1 MLIPRHIGPKYG
13 NRVTVKQIAR
23 YLNGELVAVAAGYH
37 NRQLKISGI
46 TVHAFLNRSRKWY
59 SQAPFAARIRI

>member
-1 MLIPRHIGPKYG
+1 
-13 NRVTVKQIAR
+13 VTVKQIAR